1 MTTFFDDYFW
11 AILTVLLMTI
21 ALMCSFFYS
30 TTNRHAHRAALAWIG
45 NELSLVD
52 YHYQANLRTCMRN
65 LDKELNF
72 GRSELYVQNIRNDVK
87 LVNDAESD
95 LLTSRQQL
103 ILLDSLL
110 GTKTK
115 THHTRKITKTRTVK
129 DIVEIAV
136 NHVRDNNVSIAP
148 RALFS

>member
-11 AILTVLLMTI
+11 AILTVLLVVAFVI
-21 ALMCSFFYS
+21 GSFFYS
-30 TTNRHAHRAALAWIG
+30 TTNHHAHRAALAWIG
-45 NELSLVD
+45 SELKLVD
-52 YHYQANLRTCMRN
+52 YHYQANLRTCLRN

-72 GRSELYVQNIRNDVK
+72 ARSELYAQNLRNDVK

-103 ILLDSLL
+103 VLLDSLL

-115 THHTRKITKTRTVK
+115 THHTRKITKARTVK
-129 DIVEIAV
+129 EIIEIAV
-136 NHVRDNNVSIAP
+136 KHARDNEIQTAP
-148 RALFS
+148 RALFG